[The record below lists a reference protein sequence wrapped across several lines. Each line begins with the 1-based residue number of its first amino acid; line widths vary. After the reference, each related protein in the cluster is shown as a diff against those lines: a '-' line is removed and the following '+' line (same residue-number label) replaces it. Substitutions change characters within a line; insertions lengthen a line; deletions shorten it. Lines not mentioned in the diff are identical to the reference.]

1 MTGAGL
7 RAAMLMLACFL
18 ASKGVLGQSADPL
31 QVRGWAAACTGC
43 HGSDGR
49 TGSALDS
56 AMHSLAGEAREPL
69 LARLLDFKSGRQPA
83 TVMQQ
88 LTRGYDD
95 EQLRAIADYF
105 SRQPAP

>member
-1 MTGAGL
+1 MRQTIRLIALLAACGA
-7 RAAMLMLACFL
+7 AAAQPF
-18 ASKGVLGQSADPL
+18 DPL
-31 QVRGWAAACTGC
+31 QVRGWAAACTSC

-49 TGSALDS
+49 AGSATDS
-56 AMHSLAGEAREPL
+56 AMNSLAGAPREPM

-95 EQLRAIADYF
+95 EQLRAIADHF
-105 SRQPAP
+105 SSQQQP

>member
-1 MTGAGL
+1 MRGARR
-7 RAAMLMLACFL
+7 RAATLMLAWLL
-18 ASKGVLGQSADPL
+18 ASEGVLGQAADPL

-49 TGSALDS
+49 TGSAMDS
-56 AMHSLAGEAREPL
+56 AMLPLAGAPREPM
-69 LARLLDFKSGRQPA
+69 LAQLLDFKSGRQPA

-95 EQLRAIADYF
+95 EQLRAIADHF
-105 SRQPAP
+105 SSQPPP